1 MLNSSCI
8 SQSRKSGNDTQL
20 LEHSQREKKKDLP
33 TAQICKIDYLGSVL
47 YGKNT
52 SHQIQFTEIQTFVK

>member
-1 MLNSSCI
+1 MTPNYWSTVNV
-8 SQSRKSGNDTQL
+8 KK
-20 LEHSQREKKKDLP
+20 KKKDLP

-52 SHQIQFTEIQTFVK
+52 SHQIQFTEIQTSVKWPLSFIPNLKS